1 MQFHLYEIYSECIFF
16 EGSRVSSTARKKLS
30 DHGSSAVVK
39 GHRGWISRCKRVKP
53 SVNAH
58 GIDPLIDSISQI
70 LKIHGRGHACV
81 WNLNWIIAT
90 HTHNERTRLDEIIAW
105 FRTNEHEFREYR
117 NHSNF
122 DIRRFGWTDSMRRQL
137 YFRLNY
143 SLETSRPGCL
153 HTGVSSINL
162 Q

>member
-1 MQFHLYEIYSECIFF
+1 MWKSIFF

-58 GIDPLIDSISQI
+58 GIDPLTDSISQI
-70 LKIHGRGHACV
+70 LKIHGYGHVCV
-81 WNLNWIIAT
+81 LELELIIAT
-90 HTHNERTRLDEIIAW
+90 RICNQGTRLDEIITW
-105 FRTNEHEFREYR
+105 FHINEHEFRQYR
-117 NHSNF
+117 NRSNF
-122 DIRRFGWTDSMRRQL
+122 VIRRLAGSDSMQRLL

-143 SLETSRPGCL
+143 SLEASRPSRL
-153 HTGVSSINL
+153 PTYRRF
-162 Q
+162 